1 MKKLILL
8 VSILFINLGLFGQS
22 LGNEWIQNNQAYYK
36 IKISEEGVYKI
47 DSTTLA
53 QLGINLNG
61 LHPKRFQLFKNG
73 IEQYCF
79 IPNEGDGAFNTGD
92 YILFYAGKNDGK
104 LDAEL
109 YRTAKEQPHQFNSL
123 FTDTAVYFLTILP
136 VSSPIQTKRFSTF
149 NESNYAAYTPESY
162 FIKKTTIAPLDE
174 YYRGTFYSVDREA
187 YYLSEYVDGESWMG
201 SKFGLTDSRIY
212 WLNTPNISNVG
223 PSPVLESKVFG
234 VSNAATSGNNH
245 HLQIGVAANG
255 GGFTTIKDTTY
266 LGYIETSYFIPLSA
280 SNIGSATTQF
290 KFETLAD
297 LGITSDFSALSYLTL
312 SYASNFTLSGTS
324 TLNFSHIAQQS
335 SSRIYFQFA
344 NYTKSSPN
352 ILDLTSNR
360 KITCSLTGTDLKAL
374 AENFNQEQKFFVYD
388 DTDIKNISSLE
399 PVDMNYVSSTLN
411 YNFIIISN
419 KKLSAAAA
427 NYKNYR
433 AQSYNTLL
441 TFSED
446 LYNQFSYGYEH
457 PLAVKHFLKYLYTNQ
472 SQKPEYLLLLGRGY
486 QNNLVRNNFQDA
498 YNKNLVPAIG
508 EPASDN
514 MFTFG
519 LDVSKPYAPGIATG
533 RIPAAT
539 NQEVQNY
546 LDKLIYY
553 ETNPDSLA
561 DWRKQVL
568 HLSGGSESEQ
578 ITYTNQI
585 NGNKS
590 QISTTFF
597 GGNVTSFNKTS
608 SEPVETGIR
617 EILIGE
623 LNKGKGLMTFLGHGS
638 LTVLDVDF
646 GGINNI
652 QNQNKYTFFY
662 FNGCNIGNAS
672 DADPNG
678 TGNIYGKDFLV
689 ANNKGAIGW
698 LAHSNLTLTGS
709 LFSQMNTMYGN
720 LSKNMYGKSIGQ
732 IIAQSLSETTTS
744 GGVFEISHSYQLVY
758 QGDPALRLASPTLPD
773 YAITQQNIFLSN
785 KDINAQVDSFQLN
798 AIIKNMGKAIDDT
811 LLVTVEHYLPNN
823 NLITYDSI
831 SLIAPYYMDTLSL
844 NLKSFGSS
852 MVGNNTFKVIVDK
865 RNSKTEANKQNNSES
880 TTVFIPGSG
889 LNILSPLNYALHNSD
904 SVELIAQNNDL
915 LAKDKE
921 YIFEIDSSLN
931 FNTSSTF
938 YQTSGII
945 KFNDLA
951 KWKIKLAA
959 NDSIV
964 YYWRARF
971 NLPANQGGAWVSASF
986 TKIQNST
993 FGFRQSAFDQY
1004 SNTSFNEETMFNSV
1018 KKRLEFAD
1026 NELNLGMQNK
1036 RFDHRNMGV
1045 IIPYQ
1050 LNAGVGSCISQGT
1063 VALVFEPYQAEIP
1076 YELPNYP
1083 FNCAFVQSNKTNR
1096 SYRYYPF
1103 DTRTVG
1109 GREEFR
1115 TFIDSIPSGYYVAIF
1130 SRYDSGIDH
1139 WDTATLNS
1147 LSKIG
1152 ATKISQI
1159 KSKNTAWAII
1169 SMKDAPIN
1177 FAAEDTVNNDSLGA
1191 LVDQGMVSLPPAAN
1205 QPQDTRFIKIIKP
1218 LVTKWYR
1225 GSIVS
1230 KPFGP
1235 VNSWSKL
1242 LYSFDETDVSPNS
1255 KYHIDI
1261 IGVNKQGADTLIYTN
1276 ITSSNVDLSLIDAK
1290 LIPYLKLKIDMEDS
1304 TKRTPQ
1310 QFGYWQ
1316 IEATPAA
1323 EAKLSPNLVFTVKN
1337 NPIEE
1342 GDSLL
1347 VEIGIENIGKITF
1360 DTANLNIKI
1369 VDESRVTKYQSNDT
1383 ILPLA
1388 INSNYTFSKKLPT
1401 LGLSQNNQVQFTL
1414 NNEKTVQ
1421 ELTYINNYISTNLT
1435 VTNDNS
1441 NPYISVT
1448 FDGVK
1453 IMSGDI
1459 VSPQPTIQITST
1471 DNNKF
1476 ILQNDTSKFSLWIKK
1491 QSNFDFEKIYINNSD
1506 VQFIPASDKN
1516 NKATLIY
1523 KPKNLADDTYT
1534 LKVQTADAV
1543 GNKSGSNDYEVNFKV
1558 INKSTITNFFPYPN
1572 PGTTNIRFIFTLTGS
1587 KTPDDLLIRIMTIT
1601 GKVVKEIT
1609 RQEFGA
1615 IKIGNNISEYAWDG
1629 NDMYGDRLANGVYL
1643 YQVITRINE
1652 RSIETSKS
1660 NATDKYFTEGV
1671 GKIYLMR

>member
-8 VSILFINLGLFGQS
+8 VCILFISLGLYSQS
-22 LGNEWIQNNQAYYK
+22 LGNEWIQNNQDYYK

-47 DSTTLA
+47 DSATLA

-61 LHPKRFQLFKNG
+61 LHPKRFQIFKNG
-73 IEQYCF
+73 TEQYCF
-79 IPNEGDGAFNTGD
+79 IPTESDGVFNTND
-92 YILFYAGKNDGK
+92 YILFYGNKNDGK

-123 FTDTAVYFLTILP
+123 FSDTAIYFLTILP
-136 VSSPIQTKRFSTF
+136 ASSPVQGKRLSSF
-149 NESNYAAYTPESY
+149 NESNYPAYTPESY
-162 FIKKTTIAPLDE
+162 FINKTTIAPLDE

-201 SKFGLTDSRIY
+201 SKFGLTESRTY
-212 WLNTPNISNVG
+212 TVNTPNMSSLG
-223 PSPVLESKVFG
+223 PNPVLEAKVFG
-234 VSNAATSGNNH
+234 VSNAAATGNNH
-245 HLQIGVAANG
+245 HLRISVAANG

-266 LGYIETSYFIPLSA
+266 FSYIETSYYIPLST
-280 SNIGSATTQF
+280 SNIGTATTQF
-290 KFETLAD
+290 KFETVAD
-297 LGITSDFSALSYLTL
+297 LGITSDLNALSYLTL
-312 SYASNFTLSGTS
+312 SYPSNFTLSNNS
-324 TLNFSHIAQQS
+324 TLNFIHTAQQS

-344 NYTKSSPN
+344 NYGKSSPN
-352 ILDLTSNR
+352 ILDLTNNR

-374 AENFNQEQKFFVYD
+374 AENFNQEQRFFIYD
-388 DTDIKNISSLE
+388 DADVKNISSLE

-411 YNFIIISN
+411 YDFIIISN

-441 TFSED
+441 AFSED
-446 LYNQFSYGYEH
+446 LYNQFFYGYEH
-457 PLAVKHFLKYLYTNQ
+457 PLAVKHFLKYLYNSQ
-472 SQKPEYLLLLGRGY
+472 SQKPGYVLLLGRGY

-498 YNKNLVPAIG
+498 YSKNLVPAIG

-514 MFTFG
+514 MFTIG

-539 NQEVQNY
+539 NLEAQNY

-568 HLSGGSESEQ
+568 HLSGGSEGEQ

-590 QISTTFF
+590 QISTTYF
-597 GGNVTSFNKTS
+597 GANVTSVNKNS
-608 SEPVETGIR
+608 SVPVETGYR
-617 EILIGE
+617 ETLIGD
-623 LNKGKGLMTFLGHGS
+623 LNKGISLLTFLGHGS

-646 GGINNI
+646 GGIKDM

-678 TGNIYGKDFLV
+678 TGNVYGKDFLV
-689 ANNKGAIGW
+689 TANKGAIGW

-709 LFSQMNTMYGN
+709 LFSQMNAMYSN

-744 GGVFEISHSYQLVY
+744 GGVFEISHSYQLLY

-773 YAITQQNIFLSN
+773 YVVTQQNIFLTD
-785 KDINAQVDSFQLN
+785 KAINAQVDSFELN
-798 AIIKNMGKAIDDT
+798 AIIKNLGKAIDDT
-811 LLVTVEHYLPNN
+811 LLITVEHTLPNN
-823 NLITYDSI
+823 SLITYDSV
-831 SLIAPYYMDTLSL
+831 LFVAPFYSDTLSL
-844 NLKSFGSS
+844 NLKGFGSN
-852 MVGNNTFKVIVDK
+852 MVGNNTFRVIIDK
-865 RNSKTEANKQNNSES
+865 RNSKQEANKFNNSES

-889 LNILSPLNYALHNSD
+889 LNIVSPLNYALHNTD

-915 LAKDKE
+915 RAKDKE

-931 FNTSSTF
+931 FSTGSAF

-951 KWKIKLAA
+951 RWKVKLAA

-964 YYWRARF
+964 YYWRVRF
-971 NLPANQGGAWVSASF
+971 NLPENQGGVWVNASF
-986 TKIQNST
+986 TKIQNSN

-1004 SNTSFNEETMFNSV
+1004 SNTSFNDETMFNAE
-1018 KKRLEFAD
+1018 KKRMEFAD
-1026 NELNLGMQNK
+1026 NELNVGIQNK

-1083 FNCAFVQSNKTNR
+1083 FNCAYVQSMKNNR

-1103 DTRTVG
+1103 DTRTVS
-1109 GREEFR
+1109 GRDEFR
-1115 TFIDSIPSGYYVAIF
+1115 RFIDSIPSGYYVAMF
-1130 SRYDSGIDH
+1130 SRYNSDIDK
-1139 WDTATLNS
+1139 WDAATLNS

-1152 ATKISQI
+1152 ATKITQI
-1159 KSKNTAWAII
+1159 KSNNTAWAII

-1205 QPQDTRFIKIIKP
+1205 EPQDTRFVKITKP

-1235 VNSWSKL
+1235 VSSWDKL
-1242 LYSFDETDVSPNS
+1242 SYAFDETDVSPNS
-1255 KYHIDI
+1255 KYHIDV
-1261 IGVNKQGADTLIYTN
+1261 IGVNRQGTDTLIYTN

-1304 TKRTPQ
+1304 TRRTPQ

-1316 IEATPAA
+1316 IEASPAA
-1323 EAKLSPNLVFTVKN
+1323 EAKLSPNLAFTLKN

-1342 GDSLL
+1342 GDSLQIEL
-1347 VEIGIENIGKITF
+1347 AIENIGKIVF
-1360 DTANLNIKI
+1360 DTSNLNIKI
-1369 VDESRVTKYQSNDT
+1369 VDELRAVKYQLNET

-1388 INSNYTFSKKLPT
+1388 VNGNYTFAKKLPT
-1401 LGLSQNNQVQFTL
+1401 IGLSQNNQVQFTL
-1414 NNEKTVQ
+1414 NNDKKIQ
-1421 ELTYINNYISTNLT
+1421 EMTYVNNYISSNLT

-1491 QSNFDFEKIYINNSD
+1491 QSNFDFERIYMNNSD
-1506 VQFIPASDKN
+1506 VQYIPASDKN

-1534 LKVQTADAV
+1534 LKVQTTDAV

-1587 KTPDDLLIRIMTIT
+1587 KTPDDLLIRIMTIS

-1652 RSIETSKS
+1652 RNIETSKS